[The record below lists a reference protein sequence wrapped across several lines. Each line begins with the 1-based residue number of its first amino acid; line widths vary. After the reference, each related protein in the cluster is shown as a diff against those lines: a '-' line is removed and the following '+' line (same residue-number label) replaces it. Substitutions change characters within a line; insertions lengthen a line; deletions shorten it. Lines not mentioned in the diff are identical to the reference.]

1 MRTID
6 PRHMARGDVH
16 DLFVSIIV
24 PRPIALIST
33 VGENG
38 VNNIA
43 PYSTLAWCCF
53 KPPLVSIVSA
63 SAPDG
68 SKRDTQ
74 RNIEFTK
81 DFVINMTTE
90 RLVESMIKS
99 ATDYPPE
106 VDEFKECGF
115 TAVKGDMVSA
125 PMIAE
130 SPINIECQLVKT
142 FQFGEYPFGHTMFIG
157 EVVRVHVLDELWI
170 EGEIKTSEF
179 ETRRDAGYK
188 VVANPIDISKL
199 EAIGVLRGRT
209 YCRTTKDTFEL
220 ALIYG
225 AGTGGQLALKEIET
239 HRDLRLRLVG
249 FIDDKPGLKG
259 QIIQGYPVF
268 GGYEEMEKII
278 RTYRT
283 TKIIISFKEKA
294 TEKMEGI
301 KALCRKM
308 GVEVDV
314 EQSLSSS
321 RL

>member
-1 MRTID
+1 MKTID
-6 PRHMARGDVH
+6 PRQMERGDVH

-68 SKRDTQ
+68 RAQDTL
-74 RNIEFTK
+74 RNVEFTK
-81 DFVINMTTE
+81 DFVVNMTTE
-90 RLVESMIKS
+90 RLVESMIK
-99 ATDYPPE
+99 
-106 VDEFKECGF
+106 
-115 TAVKGDMVSA
+115 
-125 PMIAE
+125 
-130 SPINIECQLVKT
+130 
-142 FQFGEYPFGHTMFIG
+142 
-157 EVVRVHVLDELWI
+157 
-170 EGEIKTSEF
+170 TSEF
-179 ETRRDAGYK
+179 ETRRDANYK

-199 EAIGVLRGRT
+199 EAIGILRGRT
-209 YCRTTKDTFEL
+209 YCRTTRDTFEL

-225 AGTGGQLALKEIET
+225 AGIGGQLALKEIET
-239 HRDLRLRLVG
+239 NRDLRLRLVG
-249 FIDDKPGLKG
+249 FIDDEPSLKS

-278 RTYRT
+278 RMYRT
-283 TKIIISFKEKA
+283 TKIIVAFKENA
-294 TEKMEGI
+294 AEKIKII
-301 KALCRKM
+301 KALCHKI

-314 EQSLSSS
+314 EQSLS
-321 RL
+321 

>member
-1 MRTID
+1 MKTID
-6 PRHMARGDVH
+6 PRHMERGDVH

-24 PRPIALIST
+24 PRPIGLIST

-53 KPPLVSIVSA
+53 KPPLISIVSA

-68 SKRDTQ
+68 REQDTL

-81 DFVINMTTE
+81 DFVVNMTTE

-99 ATDYPPE
+99 ANHYPPE
-106 VDEFKECGF
+106 VDEFKECGL
-115 TAVKGDMVSA
+115 TAVRGDMVSS

-130 SPINIECQLVKT
+130 SPINIECQVVKM
-142 FQFGEYPFGHTMFIG
+142 FHFGEFPFTHTMVIG

-170 EGEIKTSEF
+170 DGEIKTSEF
-179 ETRRDAGYK
+179 ETRRDADYK

-199 EAIGVLRGRT
+199 EAIGILRGRT

-239 HRDLRLRLVG
+239 NRDLRLRLVG
-249 FIDDKPGLKG
+249 FIDDEPSLKG

-278 RTYRT
+278 RMYRT
-283 TKIIISFKEKA
+283 TKIIVSFKEKA
-294 TEKMEGI
+294 AEKTEVL
-301 KALCRKM
+301 KALCRKI

-314 EQSLSSS
+314 VQSLS
-321 RL
+321 